1 MRILSSRTKI
11 VKRMTMTEK
20 LEGDEGGKKLLKR
33 RRRLAAPPL
42 PRKKKHQ
49 LGKRKRRGLEM
60 SQLKRLSPAYVV
72 CATPKAAPKRR
83 KHLLE
88 RRKRSGQEMMKKVFQ
103 LRLRLNLLRESPRMT
118 AKLLV
123 RKRKKG
129 DRKTMSLEYMKNR
142 ETIPLKIALFHSF

>member
-60 SQLKRLSPAYVV
+60 SLLKR
-72 CATPKAAPKRR
+72 
-83 KHLLE
+83 
-88 RRKRSGQEMMKKVFQ
+88 
-103 LRLRLNLLRESPRMT
+103 
-118 AKLLV
+118 
-123 RKRKKG
+123 
-129 DRKTMSLEYMKNR
+129 
-142 ETIPLKIALFHSF
+142 

>member
-20 LEGDEGGKKLLKR
+20 LEGDEGGRKLLKK

-42 PRKKKHQ
+42 PRKKKLQ

-72 CATPKAAPKRR
+72 YATPKAAPKRK

-88 RRKRSGQEMMKKVFQ
+88 RRKRSGQGMMKKVFQ
-103 LRLRLNLLRESPRMT
+103 LLLRWNLSRELLRMM

-129 DRKTMSLEYMKNR
+129 DRKRMSLEYMKK
-142 ETIPLKIALFHSF
+142 T